1 MPFKKKTPCF
11 VRASGLLASEIRG
24 CAGLSGS
31 SLPYFAH
38 ISVAYILSHCHISLC
53 HRISCIDDYQCVRK
67 MLNNCFIMSSSPFN
81 TKEKTDLVLQAQADA
96 ERLEEGLTC
105 VYSVM
110 STLEGCETG
119 VFRHDYGPKGPRG
132 KKHWYRLY
140 FPVEINE
147 PFRWLPK
154 NAAFRQAERQNAAE
168 GLRGV

>member
-1 MPFKKKTPCF
+1 MYTWYHMIIFIAFLCVFCTYLCC
-11 VRASGLLASEIRG
+11 I
-24 CAGLSGS
+24 
-31 SLPYFAH
+31 YYH
-38 ISVAYILSHCHISLC
+38 TVAYIMSHCHISSC
-53 HRISCIDDYQCVRK
+53 HRISCIDDYQCIRK
-67 MLNNCFIMSSSPFN
+67 MLNNCLMFSSPFN
-81 TKEKTDLVLQAQADA
+81 TKKKTDLVLQAQADA

-110 STLEGCETG
+110 STLEGWDTG
-119 VFRHDYGPKGPRG
+119 VFRHDCGPKGPRG